1 MLHNTNISIL
11 LAGLKQNSV
20 LAGCIDSIVAGGTG
34 QPESDPMNTRMR

>member
-1 MLHNTNISIL
+1 MLHNTNTSTL

-20 LAGCIDSIVAGGTG
+20 LVGCVDSIVAGGKG

>member
-1 MLHNTNISIL
+1 MLHNTNIATV

-20 LAGCIDSIVAGGTG
+20 LAGCVDSIVAGGKG